1 MSWIH
6 SHQALR
12 HHPKTRK
19 LARALD
25 VSNTQAIGILHCLWW
40 WCLDYAP
47 DGDLTDIDAATIAD
61 ACEWEGDP
69 DELIAAF
76 VGASAK
82 RGGCGFVD
90 NGDGLKVHD
99 WDDYAGSLIG
109 ARERN
114 ADRMRASRAGHV
126 QDTFT
131 ARGGLERKKE
141 RKKERAGGRE
151 ALPEPT
157 PARAKAGQEPPER
170 TCWRCGKSIS
180 GDAILDDL
188 AVLSK
193 KGIRHKE
200 CTP

>member
-1 MSWIH
+1 
-6 SHQALR
+6 
-12 HHPKTRK
+12 
-19 LARALD
+19 

-47 DGDLTDIDAATIAD
+47 DGDLTDMDAATIAD

-76 VGASAK
+76 IGASAR

-114 ADRMRASRAGHV
+114 AERMRASRAGHV
-126 QDTFT
+126 QDTLT

-141 RKKERAGGRE
+141 REKERARE
-151 ALPEPT
+151 NKGHNNQPVDNSTVRPVVAS
-157 PARAKAGQEPPER
+157 GQEPER
-170 TCWRCGKSIS
+170 HCWRCGNPIS

-200 CTP
+200 CPS